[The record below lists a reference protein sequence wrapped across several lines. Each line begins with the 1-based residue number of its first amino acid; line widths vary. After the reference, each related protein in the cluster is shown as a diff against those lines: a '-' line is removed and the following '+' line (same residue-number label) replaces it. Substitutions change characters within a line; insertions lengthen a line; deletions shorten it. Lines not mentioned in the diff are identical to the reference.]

1 MKKSKTKSDQPA
13 KENKDQSKPKQSEQ
27 GGSIYR
33 DTDWKS
39 EDDRCQGPRG
49 DTW

>member
-1 MKKSKTKSDQPA
+1 MKKSKTKSDKQDKEKQEKQP
-13 KENKDQSKPKQSEQ
+13 ESEQ

-33 DTDWKS
+33 DTDWK
-39 EDDRCQGPRG
+39 DDSDRFQGSRG